1 MSSST
6 LSQQFRKKLDDLKT
20 LRSEFLSF
28 IDSEFSEP
36 PDKYDL
42 RTIGSFLHD
51 FYTGSE
57 SIFKFIVTK
66 YDREPERLH
75 GEKWHQEILDRMT
88 DKIGTMRPQVIT
100 EDLHD
105 QLDEYRAFRHVFRE
119 AYGFELKWKYMKPLV
134 ESFEPVSNKLIS
146 SLEEFDEAME

>member
-6 LSQQFRKKLDDLKT
+6 LSQQFQKKLDDLKT
-20 LRSEFLSF
+20 LQSEFLSF
-28 IDSEFSEP
+28 IDSELSES
-36 PDKYDL
+36 PDKYEL

-57 SIFKFIVTK
+57 SIFRFIVTK

-75 GEKWHQEILDRMT
+75 GEKWHQELLDSMT
-88 DKIGTMRPQVIT
+88 DQIGSMRPQVIP

-146 SLEEFDEAME
+146 CLEEFDEAMN